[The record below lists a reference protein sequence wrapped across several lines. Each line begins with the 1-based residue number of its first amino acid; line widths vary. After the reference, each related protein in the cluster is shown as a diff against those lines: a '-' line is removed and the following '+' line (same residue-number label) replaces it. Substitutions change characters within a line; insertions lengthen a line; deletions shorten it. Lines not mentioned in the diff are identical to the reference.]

1 MLRKAY
7 VFPLVLQLCCLLPKH
22 KYLVSLSRNTMKR
35 MGNSVLIIQA
45 NKKASALDAWQE
57 GKHIVLEH
65 SARFSVA
72 VD

>member
-1 MLRKAY
+1 
-7 VFPLVLQLCCLLPKH
+7 
-22 KYLVSLSRNTMKR
+22 MKR

-65 SARFSVA
+65 SVCFSVA